1 MSKVFANLIFQSA
14 VAVLTAN
21 AIAQNPTFN
30 EHVARHMIMYA
41 VLTVAAILTM
51 VFTDFS
57 LRTKFIVFTAMSAL
71 VAMTMSAVRTMDKE
85 QLRETLLGVFSIF
98 TLMFTLGVVSFQMNI
113 DLLPLG
119 ALLFFV
125 LIGTLIYRVITR
137 QTMSKILLPVFAL
150 YVLVDTNFILQRN
163 YGGDFVNASFDYFT
177 DIFNLLQLNPMN
189 V

>member
-1 MSKVFANLIFQSA
+1 MAKVFANLIFQSS
-14 VAVLTAN
+14 VAFLTAN
-21 AIAQNPTFN
+21 AIAQNSAFDA
-30 EHVARHMIMYA
+30 HVARNIVLYA
-41 VLTVAAILTM
+41 LLTVASILMM
-51 VFTDFS
+51 VFVDFS

-71 VAMTMSAVRTMDKE
+71 IAMTMSAVRTMDKE

-98 TLMFTLGVVSFQMNI
+98 TVMFVLGVVSIQMNI
-113 DLLPLG
+113 NLLPLG
-119 ALLFFV
+119 AFLFFV

-137 QTMSKILLPVFAL
+137 QKMSKILLPVFAM